1 MIYPAIGIYYDRTQ
15 KGGEWIP
22 GGRSNNQNLGK
33 STPPTTIILARKK
46 KKKTPQDRLAMSI
59 AIRQGEGAGKELQKF
74 NF

>member
-1 MIYPAIGIYYDRTQ
+1 MDPGRAFEQSEPWKIDSTQ
-15 KGGEWIP
+15 NG
-22 GGRSNNQNLGK
+22 NLSK
-33 STPPTTIILARKK
+33 LK